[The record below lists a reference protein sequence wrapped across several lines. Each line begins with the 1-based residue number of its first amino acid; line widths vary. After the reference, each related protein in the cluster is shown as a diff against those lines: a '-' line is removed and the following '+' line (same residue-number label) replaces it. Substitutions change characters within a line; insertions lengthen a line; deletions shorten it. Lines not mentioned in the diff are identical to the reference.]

1 MVSKVFENLLN
12 NRIVD
17 HLKKWGLFSD
27 LQYRFRSSQS
37 TADLLTVASDRIV
50 RALNR
55 SGATRV
61 AALDISKVFDRVCHG
76 LLPKPN
82 SYGIS
87 GLLFVVISSFLR
99 NRRLQVALNGK
110 SPQE

>member
-37 TADLLTVASDRIV
+37 TADLLTVASDRIA
-50 RALNR
+50 RALNKF
-55 SGATRV
+55 GVT
-61 AALDISKVFDRVCHG
+61 
-76 LLPKPN
+76 
-82 SYGIS
+82 
-87 GLLFVVISSFLR
+87 
-99 NRRLQVALNGK
+99 
-110 SPQE
+110 